1 MIDFWDIDFD
11 SDSLITDL
19 DFIEGLLKLG
29 FEKKSDSIFVKEVVN
44 NYGDL
49 IKDGVLVD
57 LVEKK
62 IVYFPEPNCTVKMD
76 IEDTDIDKIDNF
88 LRNNTI

>member
-11 SDSLITDL
+11 SDSLVTDL